1 LNTNAWVDAV
11 LRWMLVG
18 RVALFGLCAP
28 CAASAQS
35 APAAPVGAPAAQQPA
50 SQPAPAAERS
60 WAVTCA
66 DASPQAARDCRI
78 TATAVLQPQGIR
90 LLSAILSRQPETRS
104 LALIFSVPH
113 GAAVPAGLAW
123 QIDESEPQ
131 RLAFQVSDGDGLYA
145 GVPVSDDI
153 LAALRRGAALRVT
166 YVVAA
171 RREPLAVALPLAQFS
186 EAVGQFFAEERP
198 RQ

>member
-1 LNTNAWVDAV
+1 MVI
-11 LRWMLVG
+11 G
-18 RVALFGLCAP
+18 RVAVLGLCASG
-28 CAASAQS
+28 AAHAQT
-35 APAAPVGAPAAQQPA
+35 APAAPAPPTPPAAAVQPPAAQQPA
-50 SQPAPAAERS
+50 AQAAPAAERS

-66 DASPQAARDCRI
+66 DGPPQAARDCRM

-153 LAALRRGAALRVT
+153 LASLRRGAALRVT

-171 RREPLAVALPLAQFS
+171 RREPLAVALPLAQFGD
-186 EAVGQFFAEERP
+186 AVAQFFAEERQ
-198 RQ
+198 R

>member
-1 LNTNAWVDAV
+1 VDIV
-11 LRWMLVG
+11 LRWMWVG
-18 RVALFGLCAP
+18 GVALLGLCAP
-28 CAASAQS
+28 CAALAQAAPT
-35 APAAPVGAPAAQQPA
+35 APAQA
-50 SQPAPAAERS
+50 PAPASAAPQAAPQLPPTAERS
-60 WAVTCA
+60 WSVACA
-66 DASPQAARDCRI
+66 DAPPQTARDCRM

-104 LALIFSVPH
+104 LALIFGVPH

-186 EAVGQFFAEERP
+186 EAVAQFFAEERP